1 MAETATYIASV
12 QVGDSAKKLG
22 SASFIVAAADAQ
34 AYIAAANA
42 AARAATDV
50 GVLLLSAL
58 AISRADAVSGWKK
71 WSIQADFLN
80 TLFEYP
86 EPDDG
91 IYISNKWKVTFSTTN
106 AGIPAVDTVYVPE
119 YLVTGVVMDSN
130 GISADLGDA
139 PIDAF
144 VTAFEA
150 TALSKYRTA
159 VTAVLSI
166 ERNDS

>member
-34 AYIAAANA
+34 AYIAAADA
-42 AARAATDV
+42 TARAATDV
-50 GVLLLSAL
+50 GVLLDAAL
-58 AISRADAVSGWKK
+58 GISRADALDGWKK

-80 TLFEYP
+80 TLFDYP
-86 EPDDG
+86 VPDDG
-91 IYISNKWKVTFSTTN
+91 IYISNKWKVTFATTN
-106 AGIPAVDTVYVPE
+106 AGIPAVDTVYVPA
-119 YLVTGVVMDSN
+119 YLITGVVMSSD
-130 GISADLGDA
+130 GISADLNDA
-139 PIDAF
+139 PVSDF

-159 VTAVLSI
+159 VSAVLSI

>member
-22 SASFIVAAADAQ
+22 SASFIVSAADAK
-34 AYIAAANA
+34 AYIAAADA
-42 AARAATDV
+42 TARAATDV
-50 GVLLLSAL
+50 GLLLDAAL
-58 AISRADAVSGWKK
+58 DITRASLVSGWKK

-80 TLFEYP
+80 TAFEYP
-86 EPDDG
+86 VPDDG

-106 AGIPAVDTVYVPE
+106 AGIPAIDTVYVPE
-119 YLVTGVVMDSN
+119 YLVTGVVMSSD
-130 GISADLGDA
+130 GISADLTDA
-139 PIDAF
+139 PMDAF
-144 VTAFEA
+144 VAAFEA

-159 VTAVLSI
+159 VTAVLSV